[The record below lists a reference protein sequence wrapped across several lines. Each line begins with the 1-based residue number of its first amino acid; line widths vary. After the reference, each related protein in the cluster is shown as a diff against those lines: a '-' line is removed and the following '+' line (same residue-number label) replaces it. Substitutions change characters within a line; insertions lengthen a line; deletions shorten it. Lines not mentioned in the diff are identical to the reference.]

1 MTDIKK
7 YLNILIVEDDLE
19 IQENLMNTLILL
31 FKNVFTANDGIE
43 ALKIINNEHIDMILT
58 DYVMPNMDAFDFI
71 TTIRK
76 RNLEIP
82 ILVLSSFMDIQKLQK
97 CIPLGLLHFLEKPIS
112 FDRLLEEINK
122 GITNLD
128 IKYQLT
134 QNCTYY
140 KKRALLKVD
149 EEYMK
154 LTLFENRVLELLC
167 LNKSEIIEM
176 NSIISYLGDE
186 NVDKNT
192 IKNIVYRLRKKIP
205 NINII
210 SHRNIG
216 YSIKYD

>member
-1 MTDIKK
+1 
-7 YLNILIVEDDLE
+7 
-19 IQENLMNTLILL
+19 
-31 FKNVFTANDGIE
+31 
-43 ALKIINNEHIDMILT
+43 
-58 DYVMPNMDAFDFI
+58 
-71 TTIRK
+71 
-76 RNLEIP
+76 
-82 ILVLSSFMDIQKLQK
+82 MDIQKLQK

-122 GITNLD
+122 GINNLD

-149 EEYMK
+149 EEYTK

-167 LNKSEIIEM
+167 LNKSEIIEI

-186 NVDKNT
+186 KVDKNT

>member
-43 ALKIINNEHIDMILT
+43 ALKIIDNEHIDMILT

-76 RNLEIP
+76 SNLEIP

-122 GITNLD
+122 GINNLD

-149 EEYMK
+149 EEYTK

-167 LNKSEIIEM
+167 LNKSEIIEI